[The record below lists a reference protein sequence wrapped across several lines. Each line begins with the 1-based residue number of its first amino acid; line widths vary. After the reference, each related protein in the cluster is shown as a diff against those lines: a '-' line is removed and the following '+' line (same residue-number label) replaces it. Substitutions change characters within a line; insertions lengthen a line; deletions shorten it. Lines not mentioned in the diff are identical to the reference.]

1 MKALRGPAGDGTE
14 PEDEIDGDALG
25 RYLSQ
30 QGHGSVRVRHSQTVS
45 AGMSKKTVL
54 VSIEGSETL
63 PRDIALRVDRSA
75 NNYLGT
81 TVTEEFGPLMKIWE
95 GGARVPRPFLLEPTG
110 EVIGDPFIVSEQVAG
125 APAGSIYFPPP
136 GPNPELLHDVAAA
149 MASVHA
155 ISPADWP
162 RAGQPQGNAFFDRQ
176 FVENL
181 EAWNEFNGAS
191 AIMDRAFGW
200 IDEHRHLAYGPAC
213 IVHDDFAFNNILV
226 KDNRATAVLDW
237 EFAHVGTQAADIAY
251 LLYAAEQMDSFSG
264 FLEAYDRAGGS
275 VPAAEQLAFYRLWGQ
290 LRLGVMGFKA
300 VRNFEE
306 GRFGNVR
313 YAMCLVSRRMAL
325 MRIGNFLKEQ
335 DAL

>member
-1 MKALRGPAGDGTE
+1 MTRLANQLVLLRDAIRQSSPPDPVTGRMSESLVSELIVADRLPAAPASASEELSWLERFEEEMKALRGPAGDGTE

-136 GPNPELLHDVAAA
+136 GPNPELLHDVGLL
-149 MASVHA
+149 
-155 ISPADWP
+155 PPDLP
-162 RAGQPQGNAFFDRQ
+162 RAAIIARIRKLRMAPLLDGFRGAPVMDIEAVADVVQRLGQMVAATPAIREVDLNPVIVYPQGK
-176 FVENL
+176 
-181 EAWNEFNGAS
+181 GA
-191 AIMDRAFGW
+191 
-200 IDEHRHLAYGPAC
+200 LA
-213 IVHDDFAFNNILV
+213 L
-226 KDNRATAVLDW
+226 
-237 EFAHVGTQAADIAY
+237 
-251 LLYAAEQMDSFSG
+251 
-264 FLEAYDRAGGS
+264 
-275 VPAAEQLAFYRLWGQ
+275 
-290 LRLGVMGFKA
+290 
-300 VRNFEE
+300 
-306 GRFGNVR
+306 
-313 YAMCLVSRRMAL
+313 
-325 MRIGNFLKEQ
+325 
-335 DAL
+335 DALISL